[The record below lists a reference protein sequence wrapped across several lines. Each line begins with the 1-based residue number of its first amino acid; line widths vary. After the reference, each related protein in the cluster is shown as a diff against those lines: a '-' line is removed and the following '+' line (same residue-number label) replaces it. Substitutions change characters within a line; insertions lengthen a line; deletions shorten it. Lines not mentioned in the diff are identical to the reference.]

1 MQSTP
6 TSKSST
12 SNEPHEAMLLELL
25 AIIHRDGGQY
35 TKIVGL
41 EGSYK
46 DAKAKVE
53 ALLRLARSRNRS
65 DVA

>member
-6 TSKSST
+6 ISKSST

-25 AIIHRDGGQY
+25 AVIHRDGGQY
-35 TKIVGL
+35 TKLAGL
-41 EGSYK
+41 QASYT